1 MDKQDIAYFCHKNLK
16 SIRNMKT
23 HRMKTAIMALIL
35 AMAGSGCSR
44 QDAIEK
50 HQTHRD
56 EVVNVADRLHAWGT
70 EEELLIG
77 KWPRLKVGKRF
88 IILVDY
94 DSPDQLIRLFNRKDL
109 HFQGGFGEQGQGP
122 NELTMIGTV
131 CEDANGRLLVPDHGK
146 LKIFS
151 YDADSVLADPQGY
164 VPQVKL
170 SLDNTLFP
178 ANYKY
183 INDTLCYAAI
193 IQPTSVSTFDQHY
206 GIWNPQTGTLK
217 KFAYRHPDIHKRRGT
232 FDVSMNERLLV
243 EVSSIYDLMSIF
255 DLEGSLI
262 SNVYGPDWGRTH
274 LSTFQGV
281 AVTSRGIITS
291 YSGDDYLQSRGAQ
304 RLHLFDLKGNYLKT
318 IDLGRTLLD
327 FCYDETYHRL
337 LLSFDHEMQLGWL
350 DLSVLF

>member
-1 MDKQDIAYFCHKNLK
+1 
-16 SIRNMKT
+16 MKT

>member
-1 MDKQDIAYFCHKNLK
+1 
-16 SIRNMKT
+16 MKT
-23 HRMKTAIMALIL
+23 HRMKTAVMALIL

-350 DLSVLF
+350 DLSDLF

>member
-1 MDKQDIAYFCHKNLK
+1 
-16 SIRNMKT
+16 MKT

-56 EVVNVADRLHAWGT
+56 EVVNVADRLHAWGR

-217 KFAYRHPDIHKRRGT
+217 KFAYRHPEIHKRRGT